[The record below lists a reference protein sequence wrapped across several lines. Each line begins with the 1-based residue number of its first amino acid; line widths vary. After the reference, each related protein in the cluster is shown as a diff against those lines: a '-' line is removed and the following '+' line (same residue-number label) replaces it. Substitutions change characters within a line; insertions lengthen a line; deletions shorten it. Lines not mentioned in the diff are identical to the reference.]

1 MTLQA
6 PVPLDRG
13 HDLSSFS
20 SGIPA
25 SDDWVKRRALANQ
38 DSGATRTFVT
48 CKDDKVVAYYALAS
62 GGVIASH
69 VPGRFRRNMP
79 DPIPVAILARLAID
93 TSCQR
98 QGIGRALVQDAA
110 RRVMNAAGSLG
121 IRGILVHAISDEARS
136 YYTALGFDP
145 SPRDPMTLVIS
156 LADLHEAI
164 RPKEQSTG
172 KIG

>member
-6 PVPLDRG
+6 PVPLNRT

-20 SGIPA
+20 SGVPVL
-25 SDDWVKRRALANQ
+25 DDWLKRRALANQ

-48 CKDDKVVAYYALAS
+48 CQDGKVVAYYALAS

-69 VPGRFRRNMP
+69 VSGRFRRNMP

-98 QGIGRALVQDAA
+98 QGLGRALVQDAA

-121 IRGILVHAISDEARS
+121 IRRILIHAISDEARS
-136 YYTALGFDP
+136 FHTALGFDP
-145 SPRDPMTLVIS
+145 SPLDPMTLVIS
-156 LADLHEAI
+156 LADLRKAI
-164 RPKEQSTG
+164 AQENV
-172 KIG
+172 